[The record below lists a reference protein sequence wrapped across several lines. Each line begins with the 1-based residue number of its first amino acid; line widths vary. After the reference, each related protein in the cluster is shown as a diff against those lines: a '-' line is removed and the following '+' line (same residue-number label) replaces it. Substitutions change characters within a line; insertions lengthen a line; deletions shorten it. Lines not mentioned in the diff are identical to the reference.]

1 MAKTNINSHSGFKY
15 GITELGLI
23 IILVVLTQFLDSQNS
38 DIYSILIGL
47 LTFVIGIVSII
58 GLAKSLRGL
67 KEPNTLKKIIGIII
81 NFGIVTLFIFVIIS
95 NILDIYNALIE

>member
-1 MAKTNINSHSGFKY
+1 M
-15 GITELGLI
+15 
-23 IILVVLTQFLDSQNS
+23 
-38 DIYSILIGL
+38 
-47 LTFVIGIVSII
+47 
-58 GLAKSLRGL
+58 RGL